1 MNMNEVLTAYAGATA
16 SAVALAVGLTRVVTP
31 GTILARLVPFASV
44 ASAGCV
50 NVSLMRWKEIKDG
63 VSIYRRRDGDP
74 DGERI
79 KVGDSPTAG
88 RRAVAMTAASRVM
101 TNSKSS
107 TSVRPRPDSFHSTH
121 NDSSASR
128 TRVPAETSH
137 TPQERS
143 RNTSSGP
150 RTDRNQSVCLLTPC
164 DCVLPSDGR
173 D

>member
-101 TNSKSS
+101 T
-107 TSVRPRPDSFHSTH
+107 
-121 NDSSASR
+121 
-128 TRVPAETSH
+128 
-137 TPQERS
+137 
-143 RNTSSGP
+143 
-150 RTDRNQSVCLLTPC
+150 CLLYT
-164 DCVLPSDGR
+164 SDAA
-173 D
+173 DE